1 MSPVKGSGMEII
13 MADNN
18 TAVEKTKQTK
28 AVKKKKDK
36 KNSWTKGL
44 KTEWDKIVWTDQKT
58 LVKQTGSVVAVSAVL
73 VLLITLIDNLGLQLI
88 QLIIK

>member
-36 KNSWTKGL
+36 RNSWTKGL

>member
-1 MSPVKGSGMEII
+1 M
-13 MADNN
+13 
-18 TAVEKTKQTK
+18 
-28 AVKKKKDK
+28 
-36 KNSWTKGL
+36 
-44 KTEWDKIVWTDQKT
+44 VWTDQKT

>member
-1 MSPVKGSGMEII
+1 

-36 KNSWTKGL
+36 KNSWSKGL

>member
-1 MSPVKGSGMEII
+1 VSPVKGSGMEII

-36 KNSWTKGL
+36 RNSWTKGL

>member
-36 KNSWTKGL
+36 KNSWSKGL